1 MNYIVIDLE
10 WNQSNTGE
18 EPEVK
23 EIPFEITDIGAIKL
37 NSEKMMIDE
46 FNQLVKPAVYQHMHK
61 ITSNLIHL
69 HMKDLQKGRPFVEV
83 MGDFLSWC
91 GEDYIFCT
99 WGPLD
104 LYELQRNMRYY
115 HMEPLA
121 GKPICFLDVQKLFS
135 IAFEDKKQRRSL
147 EYAIDYLKIEKD
159 IPFHRA
165 FSDAYYTARILSC
178 LEEEIL
184 ENYSID
190 TYILPKNRQEEIHVM
205 FHDYMKYISREFPD
219 KQRALEDRE
228 VISTKCYLCHK
239 NLRKKIR
246 WFSPNG
252 KHYYSVSHCPV
263 HGYMKSKIRIR
274 KSESDSIYVIKT
286 SKFISEED
294 CQKILLKREAAKE
307 HRKSKKGSSNIKGQ
321 NH

>member
-23 EIPFEITDIGAIKL
+23 EIPFEIIDIGAIKL

-205 FHDYMKYISREFPD
+205 FHDYMKYISREYPD

>member
-1 MNYIVIDLE
+1 MNYVVIDLE

-18 EPEVK
+18 EPEIK
-23 EIPFEITDIGAIKL
+23 EIPFEIIDIGAIKL
-37 NSEKMMIDE
+37 NNEKKMIDE
-46 FNQLVKPAVYQHMHK
+46 FNQLVKPTVYQHMHK
-61 ITSNLIHL
+61 ITSKLIHL

-115 HMEPLA
+115 CMEPLA
-121 GKPICFLDVQKLFS
+121 GKPIRFLDVQKLFS

>member
-1 MNYIVIDLE
+1 MNYVVIDLE

-18 EPEVK
+18 EPEIK
-23 EIPFEITDIGAIKL
+23 EIPFEIIDIGAIKL
-37 NSEKMMIDE
+37 NNEKKMIDE
-46 FNQLVKPAVYQHMHK
+46 FNQLVKPTVYQHMHK
-61 ITSNLIHL
+61 ITSKLIHL

-115 HMEPLA
+115 CMEPLA
-121 GKPICFLDVQKLFS
+121 GKPIRFLDVQKLFS

-147 EYAIDYLKIEKD
+147 EYAIDYLKIEND

-165 FSDAYYTARILSC
+165 FSDAYYTARILAC
-178 LEEEIL
+178 LEDDVL

-190 TYILPKNRQEEIHVM
+190 TYILPANRQEEIRVV

-219 KQRALEDRE
+219 KQKALEDRE

-239 NLRKKIR
+239 NIRKKIR

-252 KHYYSVSHCPV
+252 KHYYSVSYCPV
-263 HGYMKSKIRIR
+263 HGHMKSKIRIR
-274 KSESDSIYVIKT
+274 KSENDGIYVVKT

-294 CQKILLKREAAKE
+294 CRKILQKRETAKE
-307 HRKSKKGSSNIKGQ
+307 HRKTKKGHLKIKDQ

>member
-23 EIPFEITDIGAIKL
+23 EIPFEIIDIGAIKL

-121 GKPICFLDVQKLFS
+121 GKPICFLDAQKLFS

>member
-23 EIPFEITDIGAIKL
+23 EIPFEIIDIGAIKL

-135 IAFEDKKQRRSL
+135 IAFEVKKQRRSL